1 MAMLT
6 SSVGVGGVNRESDVR
21 AVQTLLNQQAQALAA
36 TPLAVNGLADER
48 TLAAIRLFQSRVM
61 HLRLPMAASTPV
73 GEPGWR

>member
-61 HLRLPMAASTPV
+61 HLTAPDGRV
-73 GEPGWR
+73 DPGGRT